1 MTLMNADKNSQFIE
15 KLSGT
20 HLRNLRIKT
29 GKNPQMTPMNADK

>member
-1 MTLMNADKNSQFIE
+1 MNADKKKSYFIE

-29 GKNPQMTPMNADK
+29 GKKFAEETDERR